1 MIFIKNK
8 KLYNIKKENK
18 IRIDHDIKEL
28 DSLPK
33 GIYTKTKYNENE
45 EAYLIKIMV
54 DKNAISIEN
63 TNKIY
68 STIPDV
74 INFLI
79 IIDYCYPEKPPKVLC
94 QTNFCFP
101 NLMDGRDLS
110 PSIILKWTKE
120 LSLLGIANT
129 IPIFIKKVITADDYQ
144 FYGTFYLNTVY
155 DMKNFDNMLVSNFP
169 CKIDNVPKN
178 SENNISLFQ
187 GDMSDFSLII
197 SDDAFVLFKNFD
209 NDKKE
214 MKFGKIVFWSSIFA
228 INDMQINRERKAV
241 RINFVSNDKREERL
255 RLIIE
260 NILFFKETLIKRM
273 KNLKC
278 EVETQK
284 LIKGKFIENK
294 IGINDINNMSLE
306 QIEEG
311 IKFFQKKLD
320 NNEINFYVVNTFN
333 FLSSKCIEYYSKV
346 NSKKQMKY
354 VNQLKQM
361 LQKPKVQE
369 ILTQNKNKN
378 KQEGK

>member
-1 MIFIKNK
+1 
-8 KLYNIKKENK
+8 
-18 IRIDHDIKEL
+18 
-28 DSLPK
+28 
-33 GIYTKTKYNENE
+33 
-45 EAYLIKIMV
+45 
-54 DKNAISIEN
+54 
-63 TNKIY
+63 
-68 STIPDV
+68 
-74 INFLI
+74 
-79 IIDYCYPEKPPKVLC
+79 
-94 QTNFCFP
+94 
-101 NLMDGRDLS
+101 
-110 PSIILKWTKE
+110 
-120 LSLLGIANT
+120 
-129 IPIFIKKVITADDYQ
+129 
-144 FYGTFYLNTVY
+144 
-155 DMKNFDNMLVSNFP
+155 
-169 CKIDNVPKN
+169 
-178 SENNISLFQ
+178 
-187 GDMSDFSLII
+187 MSDFSLII

>member
-1 MIFIKNK
+1 
-8 KLYNIKKENK
+8 
-18 IRIDHDIKEL
+18 
-28 DSLPK
+28 
-33 GIYTKTKYNENE
+33 
-45 EAYLIKIMV
+45 
-54 DKNAISIEN
+54 
-63 TNKIY
+63 
-68 STIPDV
+68 
-74 INFLI
+74 
-79 IIDYCYPEKPPKVLC
+79 
-94 QTNFCFP
+94 
-101 NLMDGRDLS
+101 MDGRDLA

-120 LSLLGIANT
+120 LSLLGIGNT
-129 IPIFIKKVITADDYQ
+129 IPIFIKKVLLADDYQ

-169 CKIDNVPKN
+169 CKIDNIPKN
-178 SENNISLFQ
+178 TENIISLFQ

-197 SDDAFVLFKNFD
+197 SDDAFVLFKNFE
-209 NDKKE
+209 NEKKE

-228 INDMQINRERKAV
+228 INDMQINRERKVV

-311 IKFFQKKLD
+311 IKFFQKKLE

>member
-1 MIFIKNK
+1 
-8 KLYNIKKENK
+8 
-18 IRIDHDIKEL
+18 
-28 DSLPK
+28 
-33 GIYTKTKYNENE
+33 
-45 EAYLIKIMV
+45 
-54 DKNAISIEN
+54 
-63 TNKIY
+63 
-68 STIPDV
+68 
-74 INFLI
+74 
-79 IIDYCYPEKPPKVLC
+79 
-94 QTNFCFP
+94 
-101 NLMDGRDLS
+101 MDGRDLS

-129 IPIFIKKVITADDYQ
+129 IPIFIKKVLTADDYQ

-178 SENNISLFQ
+178 NESNISLFQ

-214 MKFGKIVFWSSIFA
+214 MKFGKIVFWCSIFA

-320 NNEINFYVVNTFN
+320 NDEINFYVVNTFN

-354 VNQLKQM
+354 VDQLKQM

-369 ILTQNKNKN
+369 ILKQNKNKN